1 MEMKTKKRRTKMD
14 KVDLKKLFRV
24 RDVFLKIFMV
34 CGENKKCDD
43 N

>member
-1 MEMKTKKRRTKMD
+1 METKTKKKRAKMN

-34 CGENKKCDD
+34 CGEK
-43 N
+43 